1 MSSVKRRI
9 IAIAAGSAAIA
20 LAVAVWPSS
29 DREPVVTNAEAVSP
43 LVESD
48 APETRPAVIATAPV
62 TPMKPTG
69 SAPAVSGTQTSSV
82 PVYSHHTQLATFHEI
97 SRKVFPSDD
106 DRSQAD
112 RLLHDD
118 ELLRSAGRL
127 LLQPAADRQAEADQ
141 NDAIDLLIKALTAG
155 DNDVARA
162 ALTDVVKDAQIENT
176 KIAMGARRQLAG
188 LKGEVLY
195 KWTALE
201 PDMAAQVARWL
212 PGPKSRQVWANVVQL
227 QKSNLAE
234 SQEEADSA
242 AVSH

>member
-1 MSSVKRRI
+1 MSSVKQRI
-9 IAIAAGSAAIA
+9 ITVAAGAAVIA
-20 LAVAVWPSS
+20 LAVTMWPSS
-29 DREPVVTNAEAVSP
+29 DREPVVTNAEAASP
-43 LVESD
+43 LVESG
-48 APETRPAVIATAPV
+48 APEAKPTPIATAPL

-69 SAPAVSGTQTSSV
+69 SAPAVSGTQTSRA
-82 PVYSHHTQLATFHEI
+82 PVYSHHTQLATFHEL

-106 DRSQAD
+106 DRSQTE
-112 RLLHDD
+112 RFLHDQ

-141 NDAIDLLIKALTAG
+141 NDAIDLLIKALAAG
-155 DNDVARA
+155 DSEVART
-162 ALTDVVKDAQIENT
+162 ALTDVVKDGQIENT
-176 KIAMGARRQLAG
+176 NIALSARRQLAG

-201 PDMAAQVARWL
+201 PDMADQVAQWL

-234 SQEEADSA
+234 SQEEAGSA
-242 AVSH
+242 AASH